1 MTINMSLQENAI
13 LKELATRMK
22 QYRIDSQITQEE
34 YADKSMVSVST
45 IRRFENGGEISLTN
59 MIKLLK
65 ALGLE
70 SNLNLLIPDPDKRP
84 THHIQNVKTPQRVR
98 KHSKR
103 NNTDNNEWQ
112 WGEDK

>member
-1 MTINMSLQENAI
+1 MKIDMNLQENAI
-13 LKELATRMK
+13 LRELAARMK
-22 QYRIDSQITQEE
+22 QYRIDSRITQEE

-70 SNLNLLIPDPDKRP
+70 SNLELLIPDPDKRP
-84 THHIQNVKTPQRVR
+84 FHHIENVKIPQRVR
-98 KHSKR
+98 KHSKE
-103 NNTDNNEWQ
+103 NSADNNGWQ